1 MASSDGGGNLGA
13 ILDVGK
19 THCRL
24 VVVDHRG
31 EQLVAYQRRSSA
43 SATPQGYLALDSEG
57 LGEWLLET
65 LDGLG
70 ALKPRLRSIV
80 PVAHGAAIAAMRGD
94 ELLLPIPDYEFE
106 GFDTVSSTL
115 AQTATAAFGHTLSPA
130 LPNGLNVATQLAWL
144 EENRGATM
152 ARCDRLL
159 PYAQYWAHWLSGVAA
174 AEVSSLGCHTHLWNA
189 TNGRPSELAIQ
200 RGWADRLPAVRR
212 AWEPLGRMRP
222 DLVRRLGLPADLA
235 VHCGAHD
242 SNACLARYL
251 RTWPRA
257 TLVSSGTWAVL
268 MAPGASPGGLDAR
281 RDMLGNVSV
290 RGDVVPTARFM
301 AGREFKSLCDGA
313 SASDASMEAVDRL
326 LARDLM
332 ALPSFATQ
340 GGPFASLAGVVLRN
354 GRALPTGS
362 LAAQLPPDERAAL
375 AALYCADV
383 TAWLLKRLNAAGPV
397 ILEGPFASNPV
408 LCEALAALLPQDALL
423 ASVDDIEGT
432 VRGGWCLTRWTDP
445 TPTEPRVRTVGAG
458 SRAAALRARHTRW
471 LAATQAR
478 ETGSGATVGLAS
490 AVAG

>member
-1 MASSDGGGNLGA
+1 MASSDTGGSLGA

-19 THCRL
+19 THSRL
-24 VVVDHRG
+24 VVVDPDG

-43 SATPQGYLALDSEG
+43 SATPQGYLALDSHA

-80 PVAHGAAIAAMRGD
+80 PIAHGAAIAPMRGD
-94 ELLLPIPDYEFE
+94 DLLLPIPDYEFE
-106 GFDTVSSTL
+106 GFDAASATL
-115 AQTATAAFGHTLSPA
+115 AQTATAAFGSTLSPA
-130 LPNGLNVATQLAWL
+130 LPRGLNVATQLAWL
-144 EENRGATM
+144 EENLGATM

-189 TNGRPSELAIQ
+189 ASGGPSELATQ
-200 RGWADRLPAVRR
+200 RGWADRLPALRR

-222 DLVRRLGLPADLA
+222 DLARRLGLPADLA

-268 MAPGASPGGLDAR
+268 MAPGASPRGLDAR

-301 AGREFKSLCDGA
+301 AGREFKTLCDGA
-313 SASDASMEAVDRL
+313 SPSDASMEAIDRL
-326 LARDLM
+326 LAQDVM
-332 ALPSFATQ
+332 ALPSFETQ
-340 GGPFASLAGVVLRN
+340 GGPFGSLAGVVLRN
-354 GRALPTGS
+354 GRALPAGP

-408 LCEALAALLPQDALL
+408 LCQALAALLPEDALL

-445 TPTEPRVRTVGAG
+445 TPTAPRVRTVGAG
-458 SRAAALRARHTRW
+458 SRAAALRARHARW

-478 ETGSGATVGLAS
+478 GAGVDAIFERAS
-490 AVAG
+490 AVPS